1 MTRIPFYAKI
11 PSILLRFAAK
21 ERSTIT
27 QLDQALAYLDQ
38 CREEMLFL
46 WETLVRMESPSAD
59 PEAIDRLASHLDT
72 YCRALGMETE
82 KFRPE
87 GAGTCLAAATPARAL
102 PPILLLGHMDTV
114 HPVGSF
120 PGGPFTRRDGCV
132 YGPGVHDCK
141 GGLVM
146 ALYVIRALPHIG
158 YARRQLRLAL
168 VSDQETGHSLSQ
180 MASVE
185 FLERHAQGCGAA
197 FTFESG
203 LLNGDIVTGRKGGG
217 VIRLTVEGIA
227 SHCGTA
233 PEKGASAVREAARKV
248 VAIEDLTDFSRVTF
262 NCGLIRG
269 GSSVNVVP
277 DRCEVSVALRF
288 HTNRDRD
295 EALSAL
301 QSICGRVET
310 PGTQCTLSPLAGFP
324 AMEETD
330 RTAALFALY
339 RETSTAL
346 GLGTPESV
354 YSAGCSDSA
363 FTTSMGIPTLCAVG
377 VLGQGQHSPD
387 EHAFADS
394 LLPQAKRL
402 AAAILALPDDF

>member
-46 WETLVRMESPSAD
+46 CETLVRMESPSAD

-146 ALYVIRALPHIG
+146 ALYVIRALQHIG
-158 YARRQLRLAL
+158 YDRRQLRLAL
-168 VSDQETGHSLSQ
+168 VSDEETGHSLSQ

-363 FTTSMGIPTLCAVG
+363 FTTSMGIPTLCALG

>member
-1 MTRIPFYAKI
+1 M
-11 PSILLRFAAK
+11 
-21 ERSTIT
+21 T

-146 ALYVIRALPHIG
+146 ALYVIRALQHIG
-158 YARRQLRLAL
+158 YDRRQLRLAL
-168 VSDQETGHSLSQ
+168 VSDEETGHSLSQ

-339 RETSTAL
+339 QDASEAL
-346 GLGTPESV
+346 GMGRPGTAST
-354 YSAGCSDSA
+354 AGCSDSA
-363 FTTSMGIPTLCAVG
+363 YTTALGIPTLCALG

>member
-1 MTRIPFYAKI
+1 M
-11 PSILLRFAAK
+11 
-21 ERSTIT
+21 T

-146 ALYVIRALPHIG
+146 ALYVIRALQHIG
-158 YARRQLRLAL
+158 YDRRQLRLAL
-168 VSDQETGHSLSQ
+168 VSDEETCHSLSQ

-248 VAIEDLTDFSRVTF
+248 VAIQALSDPAHTTF
-262 NCGLIRG
+262 NCGIIHG
-269 GSSVNVVP
+269 GTSANVVP

-363 FTTSMGIPTLCAVG
+363 YTTALGIPTLCAVG

>member
-1 MTRIPFYAKI
+1 M
-11 PSILLRFAAK
+11 
-21 ERSTIT
+21 T

-72 YCRALGMETE
+72 FCGALGMDTAF
-82 KFRPE
+82 FRPQ
-87 GAGTCLAAATPARAL
+87 GAGTCLSARTRAGTGS
-102 PPILLLGHMDTV
+102 PVLLLGHMDTV
-114 HPVGSF
+114 HPVGFF
-120 PGGPFTRRDGCV
+120 PGGPWRLEGGSV
-132 YGPGVHDCK
+132 YGPGAHDCK
-141 GGLVM
+141 GGLVI
-146 ALYVIRALPHIG
+146 ALYVIRALQHAG
-158 YARRQLRLAL
+158 YDRRQLRLAL
-168 VSDQETGHSLSQ
+168 VSDEETAHTLSQ
-180 MASVE
+180 GQTVD
-185 FLERHAQGCGAA
+185 FLRREAQGCGAA

-262 NCGLIRG
+262 NCSLIRG
-269 GSSVNVVP
+269 GSSVSTIP
-277 DRCEVSVALRF
+277 AHCEVDICVRF
-288 HTNRDRD
+288 HSNQERD
-295 EALSAL
+295 EALDKARA
-301 QSICGRVET
+301 ICERVET

-324 AMEETD
+324 AIEETD

>member
-1 MTRIPFYAKI
+1 M
-11 PSILLRFAAK
+11 
-21 ERSTIT
+21 T

-38 CREEMLFL
+38 CREEILFL

-72 YCRALGMETE
+72 YCGALGMDTAF
-82 KFRPE
+82 FRPQ
-87 GAGTCLAAATPARAL
+87 GAGTCLSARTRAGTGS
-102 PPILLLGHMDTV
+102 PVLLLGHMDTV

-120 PGGPFTRRDGCV
+120 PGGPWRLEGGSV
-132 YGPGVHDCK
+132 YGPGAHDCK
-141 GGLVM
+141 GGLVI
-146 ALYVIRALPHIG
+146 ALYVIRALQHAG
-158 YARRQLRLAL
+158 YDRRQLRLAL
-168 VSDQETGHSLSQ
+168 VSDEETAHTLSQ
-180 MASVE
+180 GQTVD
-185 FLERHAQGCGAA
+185 FLRREAQGCGAA

-203 LLNGDIVTGRKGGG
+203 LPDGSVVTRRKGGG
-217 VIRLTVEGIA
+217 IVQLQVRGIA
-227 SHCGTA
+227 SHAGTA
-233 PEKGASAVREAARKV
+233 PEQGASSVLEAARKI
-248 VAIEDLTDFSRVTF
+248 VAIQALSDPAHTTF
-262 NCGLIRG
+262 NCGIIRG
-269 GSSVNVVP
+269 GSSVNTIP
-277 DRCEVSVALRF
+277 AHCEVDICIRF
-288 HTNRDRD
+288 HSNQERDQ
-295 EALSAL
+295 ALGKARA
-301 QSICGRVET
+301 ICERVET
-310 PGTQCTLSPLAGFP
+310 PGTHCTLGPLMGFP

-363 FTTSMGIPTLCAVG
+363 YTTSMGIPTLCAVG

>member
-87 GAGTCLAAATPARAL
+87 GAVTWLAAATPARAL

-146 ALYVIRALPHIG
+146 ALYVIRALQHIG
-158 YARRQLRLAL
+158 YDRRQLRLAL
-168 VSDQETGHSLSQ
+168 VSDEKTGHSLSQ
-180 MASVE
+180 LASVE
-185 FLERHAQGCGAA
+185 FVQGCGAA

-363 FTTSMGIPTLCAVG
+363 FTTSMGIPTLCALG

>member
-1 MTRIPFYAKI
+1 MPGRRHPG
-11 PSILLRFAAK
+11 P
-21 ERSTIT
+21 
-27 QLDQALAYLDQ
+27 
-38 CREEMLFL
+38 
-46 WETLVRMESPSAD
+46 
-59 PEAIDRLASHLDT
+59 
-72 YCRALGMETE
+72 
-82 KFRPE
+82 
-87 GAGTCLAAATPARAL
+87 AL

-146 ALYVIRALPHIG
+146 ALYVIRALQHIG
-158 YARRQLRLAL
+158 YDRRQLRLAL
-168 VSDQETGHSLSQ
+168 VSDEETAHTLSQ
-180 MASVE
+180 GQTVD
-185 FLERHAQGCGAA
+185 FLRREAQGCGAA

-248 VAIEDLTDFSRVTF
+248 VAIQALSDPAHTTF
-262 NCGLIRG
+262 NCGIIHG
-269 GSSVNVVP
+269 GTSANVVP

>member
-1 MTRIPFYAKI
+1 M
-11 PSILLRFAAK
+11 
-21 ERSTIT
+21 T
-27 QLDQALAYLDQ
+27 QLEQALAYLDQ

-59 PEAIDRLASHLDT
+59 PAAIDRLASHLDT

-102 PPILLLGHMDTV
+102 PPILLMGHMDTV

-146 ALYVIRALPHIG
+146 ALYVIRALQHIG
-158 YARRQLRLAL
+158 YDRRQLRLAL
-168 VSDQETGHSLSQ
+168 VSDEETGHSLSQ

-217 VIRLTVEGIA
+217 VIRLTVDGIA

-269 GSSVNVVP
+269 GSSVNTIP
-277 DRCEVSVALRF
+277 AHCEVDICIRF
-288 HTNRDRD
+288 HSNQERD
-295 EALSAL
+295 EALGKARA
-301 QSICGRVET
+301 ICEQVET
-310 PGTQCTLSPLAGFP
+310 PGTHCTLGPLMGFP
-324 AMEETD
+324 AMEKTPKTD
-330 RTAALFALY
+330 ALVSLY
-339 RETSTAL
+339 QDASEAL
-346 GLGTPESV
+346 GMGRPGTAST
-354 YSAGCSDSA
+354 AGCSDSA

-377 VLGQGQHSPD
+377 VLGEGQHSPN
-387 EHAFADS
+387 EHALEES
-394 LLPQAKRL
+394 LLTQAKRL
-402 AAAILALPDDF
+402 TAAILSMPDDF

>member
-1 MTRIPFYAKI
+1 M
-11 PSILLRFAAK
+11 
-21 ERSTIT
+21 T

-146 ALYVIRALPHIG
+146 ALYVIRALQHIG
-158 YARRQLRLAL
+158 YDRRQLRLAL
-168 VSDQETGHSLSQ
+168 VSDEETGHSLSQ

-248 VAIEDLTDFSRVTF
+248 VAIQALSDPAHTTF
-262 NCGLIRG
+262 NCGIIHG
-269 GSSVNVVP
+269 GTSANVVP

-363 FTTSMGIPTLCAVG
+363 YTTSMGIPTLCAVG

>member
-1 MTRIPFYAKI
+1 M
-11 PSILLRFAAK
+11 
-21 ERSTIT
+21 T

-38 CREEMLFL
+38 CREEILFL

-146 ALYVIRALPHIG
+146 ALYVIRALQHIG
-158 YARRQLRLAL
+158 YDRRQLRLAL
-168 VSDQETGHSLSQ
+168 VSDEETGHSLSQ

>member
-146 ALYVIRALPHIG
+146 ALYVIRALQHIG
-158 YARRQLRLAL
+158 YDRRQLRLAL
-168 VSDQETGHSLSQ
+168 VSDEETGHSLSQ

-363 FTTSMGIPTLCAVG
+363 FTTSMGIPTLCALG

>member
-1 MTRIPFYAKI
+1 M
-11 PSILLRFAAK
+11 
-21 ERSTIT
+21 T

-146 ALYVIRALPHIG
+146 ALYVIRALQHIG
-158 YARRQLRLAL
+158 YDRRQLRLAL
-168 VSDQETGHSLSQ
+168 VSDEETGHSLSQ

-363 FTTSMGIPTLCAVG
+363 YTTSMGIPTLCAVG

>member
-146 ALYVIRALPHIG
+146 ALYVIRALQHIG
-158 YARRQLRLAL
+158 YDRRQLRLAL
-168 VSDQETGHSLSQ
+168 VSDEETGHSLSQ

-227 SHCGTA
+227 SHCGTT

>member
-1 MTRIPFYAKI
+1 M
-11 PSILLRFAAK
+11 
-21 ERSTIT
+21 T

-146 ALYVIRALPHIG
+146 ALYVIRALQHIG
-158 YARRQLRLAL
+158 YDRRQLRLAL
-168 VSDQETGHSLSQ
+168 VSDEETAHTLSQ
-180 MASVE
+180 GQTVD
-185 FLERHAQGCGAA
+185 FLRREAQGCGAA

-203 LLNGDIVTGRKGGG
+203 LPDGSVVTRRKGGG
-217 VIRLTVEGIA
+217 IVQLQVRGIA
-227 SHCGTA
+227 SHAGTA
-233 PEKGASAVREAARKV
+233 PEQGASAVREAARKV

-339 RETSTAL
+339 RDTSTAL

-363 FTTSMGIPTLCAVG
+363 YTTSMGIPTLCALG

>member
-146 ALYVIRALPHIG
+146 ALYVIRALQHIG
-158 YARRQLRLAL
+158 YDRRQLRLAL
-168 VSDQETGHSLSQ
+168 VSDEETGHSLSQ

-217 VIRLTVEGIA
+217 VIRLTVESIA

>member
-27 QLDQALAYLDQ
+27 HLDQALAYLDQ
-38 CREEMLFL
+38 CREDMLFV

-146 ALYVIRALPHIG
+146 ALYVIRALQHIG
-158 YARRQLRLAL
+158 YDRRQLRLAL
-168 VSDQETGHSLSQ
+168 VSDEETGHSLSQ

>member
-1 MTRIPFYAKI
+1 M
-11 PSILLRFAAK
+11 
-21 ERSTIT
+21 T

-146 ALYVIRALPHIG
+146 ALYVIRALQHIG
-158 YARRQLRLAL
+158 YDRRQLRLAL
-168 VSDQETGHSLSQ
+168 VSDEETGHSLSQ

-248 VAIEDLTDFSRVTF
+248 VAIQALSDPAHTTF
-262 NCGLIRG
+262 NCGIIHG
-269 GSSVNVVP
+269 GTSANVVP

-339 RETSTAL
+339 RDTSTAL